1 MLISDMVGRN
11 QTITINLGG
20 NSPSWGS
27 RLRAQRQKA
36 AVRQD
41 ARAELCECHQTAISL
56 IESDTNRPG
65 DLLKVRLAR
74 ALDVDPA
81 ELFPLADLSDFVEVG
96 E

>member
-1 MLISDMVGRN
+1 MIPLM
-11 QTITINLGG
+11 T

-36 AVRQD
+36 GLSQD
-41 ARAELCECHQTAISL
+41 ALAELCECHQTAISL